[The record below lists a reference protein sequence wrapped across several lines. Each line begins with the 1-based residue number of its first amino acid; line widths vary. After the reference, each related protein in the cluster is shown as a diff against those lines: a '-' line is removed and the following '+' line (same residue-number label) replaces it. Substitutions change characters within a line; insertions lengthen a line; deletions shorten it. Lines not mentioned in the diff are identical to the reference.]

1 MLLPG
6 PYFSQFYLY
15 QNTPWTA
22 TTQTVSN
29 TTAHPRNLSIV
40 HKHHPICQNSD
51 LFCKDFVTLDFLDPV
66 YCANSDGPR
75 FWTNEPLFP
84 WKWNAI
90 TNGSSH
96 ILSSDATKTR
106 LASFVST
113 KVKFGRHK
121 CPCSYY
127 SNSAATFHLPLN
139 PGHVNNATQNPGE
152 TDDKQSKESLAKNQT
167 TSFYI

>member
-22 TTQTVSN
+22 TTYLYGTYLLSTN
-29 TTAHPRNLSIV
+29 TTLSI
-40 HKHHPICQNSD
+40 KTQIY
-51 LFCKDFVTLDFLDPV
+51 FAKDFVTLDFLDPV

-84 WKWNAI
+84 CKWNAI

-127 SNSAATFHLPLN
+127 SNSVATFHLPLN
-139 PGHVNNATQNPGE
+139 PRPVNNAPQNPGE

>member
-1 MLLPG
+1 M
-6 PYFSQFYLY
+6 S
-15 QNTPWTA
+15 T
-22 TTQTVSN
+22 N
-29 TTAHPRNLSIV
+29 TTLSVKTQIY
-40 HKHHPICQNSD
+40 
-51 LFCKDFVTLDFLDPV
+51 FAKDFVTLDFLDPV

-90 TNGSSH
+90 TNGSSR
-96 ILSSDATKTR
+96 ILSSDDSSTKTR

-127 SNSAATFHLPLN
+127 SNSVATFHLPLN
-139 PGHVNNATQNPGE
+139 PGPVNNAPQNPGA